1 MEPVPLN
8 HLLIATR
15 AVSAGLENT
24 LADAHFAFTRVSTDS
39 RTLQPGDLFWAI
51 RGKKYDGHTF
61 VNEAIR
67 RGALACV
74 VERNCQLELSGP
86 RVIVDDTRR
95 ALQDFARW
103 YRHRWE
109 TLIIGVTG
117 SVGKTTTREMIHAVL
132 SARHAGTQSRRNFNN
147 EIGLP
152 LSLLELAAG
161 DEFAV
166 YEMGAAG
173 IGDIRKLCE
182 IACPEVGVITRIGKA
197 HLETFGTLDAVYQGK
212 GELLEALPRHGFAV

>member
-1 MEPVPLN
+1 MEPVQLH

-15 AVSAGLENT
+15 AVSAGLET
-24 LADAHFAFTRVSTDS
+24 ALADGDFAFTRVSTDS
-39 RTLQPGDLFWAI
+39 RTLQPGDLFWAL
-51 RGKKYDGHTF
+51 RGTKYDGHDF
-61 VNEAIR
+61 VVEAIR
-67 RGALACV
+67 RGACACV
-74 VERNCQLELSGP
+74 VERNCKLELSGP

-95 ALQDFARW
+95 ALGDFARW

-132 SARHAGTQSRRNFNN
+132 SAGHVGTQSHGNYNN

-161 DEFAV
+161 DE
-166 YEMGAAG
+166 
-173 IGDIRKLCE
+173 
-182 IACPEVGVITRIGKA
+182 
-197 HLETFGTLDAVYQGK
+197 
-212 GELLEALPRHGFAV
+212 